1 MLRQRALI
9 ALLVATGLTATILAT
24 AERATYI
31 LTTGERM
38 SGMVAFHTDA
48 ALNIIDGQFGI
59 AHDNGKDDYVRVD
72 QVALI
77 DFGGAGPSQNEL
89 ASLPE
94 NGNHFLVM
102 RDGSTYQGKL
112 INLVGGVT
120 VRWDFGGGRVDERPI
135 RDTARIYLNTTA
147 SRNIFNYVAGAGAT
161 PVPMPA
167 AACAGGAASG
177 GAATR
182 RGGFGN
188 GIPAGGTVFTVRGAS
203 AWTDTGMNVNRND
216 RLVFSANGAV
226 CYSQNEPAVNP
237 DGHLVQ
243 ANQSYPVPSIGVG
256 GLIAKIGN
264 GRAFAIGSNTQPIM
278 MPANGRLYLGIN
290 DDSFGDNSGGFRVS
304 VSRASA
310 LFGFGF

>member
-1 MLRQRALI
+1 MLRQRTLI
-9 ALLVATGLTATILAT
+9 ALFVAGLTATAFAA

-31 LTTGERM
+31 LTTGERI
-38 SGMVAFHTDA
+38 SGLVAFHTDA

-59 AHDNGKDDYVRVD
+59 AHENAKDDYVRVE

-77 DFGGAGPSQNEL
+77 DFAGGTPSQREL
-89 ASLPE
+89 ATLPE

-135 RDTARIYLNTTA
+135 RDTARIYLNTSA
-147 SRNIFNYVAGAGAT
+147 SRSIFNYVPG
-161 PVPMPA
+161 
-167 AACAGGAASG
+167 AGGAPAQPVPAMACASG
-177 GAATR
+177 ARAGGGGTATR
-182 RGGFGN
+182 RGGFGM
-188 GIPAGGTVFTVRGAS
+188 PGGTVFTVRGAS
-203 AWTDTGMNVNRND
+203 AWTDTGMDVNRND
-216 RLVFSANGAV
+216 RLVFSANGEV
-226 CYSQNEPAVNP
+226 CYSQNEPAVTP

-256 GLIAKIGN
+256 GLIGKVGN
-264 GRAFAIGSNTQPIM
+264 GRPFAIGSNSQPIQ
-278 MPANGRLYLGIN
+278 MPANGRLFLGIN

-304 VSRASA
+304 IVRTSA
-310 LFGFGF
+310 LVFGF